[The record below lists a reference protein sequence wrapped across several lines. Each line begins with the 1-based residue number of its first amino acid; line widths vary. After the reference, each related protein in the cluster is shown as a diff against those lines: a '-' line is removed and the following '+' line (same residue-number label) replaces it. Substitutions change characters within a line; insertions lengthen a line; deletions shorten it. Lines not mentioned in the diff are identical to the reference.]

1 MTFFLL
7 LVFTLTAVFGR
18 MILQYRMTGD
28 CGIRVTGKDSP
39 PVQIAASLLLLVS
52 GLIIV
57 FCTLGLTMGYLKR
70 SFQPSLIQMT
80 MGYILYSL
88 GLITVL
94 VSQYQMGTAWRIG
107 VNADEKTELVTQGV
121 FKHVRNPIYTG
132 LFIGSMGLWL
142 VSPSILLMLGLL
154 GLYVAVELFVRKVEE
169 PYLLQQ
175 FGDEYKKWYHSTPRY
190 FPNFNQ
196 K

>member
-169 PYLLQQ
+169 PYLLRQ

>member
-1 MTFFLL
+1 MTLL
-7 LVFTLTAVFGR
+7 MLSLFIISAVFGR
-18 MILQYRMTGD
+18 MLRQYKMTGD
-28 CGIRVTGKDSP
+28 HGIRLASKDSP
-39 PVQIAASLLLLVS
+39 PAQIVASVILLLSGLLILYCTVGLAIGFLKLNFLPTLFQILMGVFFYS
-52 GLIIV
+52 VGLIIV
-57 FCTLGLTMGYLKR
+57 
-70 SFQPSLIQMT
+70 LI
-80 MGYILYSL
+80 
-88 GLITVL
+88 
-94 VSQYQMGTAWRIG
+94 SQYQMGSAWRIG
-107 VNADEKTELVTQGV
+107 VDANEKTALVTSGL

-169 PYLLQQ
+169 PYLLRQ

>member
-39 PVQIAASLLLLVS
+39 PVQIAASLLLLIS
-52 GLIIV
+52 GIIIV
-57 FCTLGLTMGYLKR
+57 FCTLGLTMGYLER

>member
-28 CGIRVTGKDSP
+28 CGIRVAGKDSP

-57 FCTLGLTMGYLKR
+57 FCTLGLTMGYLKH
-70 SFQPSLIQMT
+70 SFQPSLIQMA
-80 MGYILYSL
+80 MGYIFYSL

-107 VNADEKTELVTQGV
+107 VNADEKTELVTQGM

-154 GLYVAVELFVRKVEE
+154 GLYVTVELFVRKVEE

>member
-107 VNADEKTELVTQGV
+107 VNADEKTELVTQGL

-169 PYLLQQ
+169 PYLLRQ

>member
-1 MTFFLL
+1 
-7 LVFTLTAVFGR
+7 
-18 MILQYRMTGD
+18 MTGD
-28 CGIRVTGKDSP
+28 HGIRLASKDSP
-39 PVQIAASLLLLVS
+39 PLQIVASVMLLLSGLVILYCTLGLAIGFFKLNFVPTLFQILMGVFFYS
-52 GLIIV
+52 VGLIIV
-57 FCTLGLTMGYLKR
+57 
-70 SFQPSLIQMT
+70 LI
-80 MGYILYSL
+80 
-88 GLITVL
+88 
-94 VSQYQMGTAWRIG
+94 SQYQMGSAWRIG
-107 VNADEKTELVTQGV
+107 VDANEKTALVTDGL

>member
-1 MTFFLL
+1 MIFFLL
-7 LVFTLTAVFGR
+7 LVFILTAVFWR

-28 CGIRVTGKDSP
+28 YGIRLTGKDSP
-39 PVQIAASLLLLVS
+39 PVQIAASLLLLIS
-52 GLIIV
+52 GIIIV
-57 FCTLGLTMGYLKR
+57 FCTLGLTMGYLER

-80 MGYILYSL
+80 IGCILYSL

-94 VSQYQMGTAWRIG
+94 VSQYQMGKAWRIG
-107 VNADEKTELVTQGV
+107 VDADEKTELVTRGV

>member
-107 VNADEKTELVTQGV
+107 VNADEKTELVTQGL

-142 VSPSILLMLGLL
+142 VSPSILLML

>member
-7 LVFTLTAVFGR
+7 LVFILTAVFGR
-18 MILQYRMTGD
+18 MILQYRMTSD
-28 CGIRVTGKDSP
+28 YGIRFTGKDST
-39 PVQIAASLLLLVS
+39 PVHIAASLLLLVS

-57 FCTLGLTMGYLKR
+57 FCTLGLTMGYLKH

-80 MGYILYSL
+80 IGYILYSL

-121 FKHVRNPIYTG
+121 FKQVRNPIYTG
-132 LFIGSMGLWL
+132 LFIGSVGLWL
-142 VSPSILLMLGLL
+142 VSPSTLLMFGLL

-169 PYLLQQ
+169 PYLLEQ
-175 FGDEYKKWYHSTPRY
+175 FGTEYDEWCRSTPRY
-190 FPNFNQ
+190 LPNFNL

>member
-94 VSQYQMGTAWRIG
+94 VSQYQMGTVWRIG
-107 VNADEKTELVTQGV
+107 VNADEKTELVTQGL

-169 PYLLQQ
+169 PYLLRQ